1 MKKLNDIKKE
11 NNFKTPDGYFDA
23 LNNEIKDKIKNDV
36 QQKNTPLFQIFK
48 PYIYIAAS
56 LILLASGI
64 RFGLHT
70 FVDPKP
76 KIGVS
81 NSETI
86 ANVEN
91 SDLLYELY
99 ADDMV
104 FYEYLNDT
112 EELYTANNIKDE
124 EIEEYLS
131 QYYIEYELLYE

>member
-1 MKKLNDIKKE
+1 MKNLNDIKKE
-11 NNFKTPDGYFDA
+11 NNFKTPAGYFDT
-23 LNNEIKDKIKNDV
+23 LNNEIKEKIENDV
-36 QQKNTPLFQIFK
+36 QQKNSSLFQIFK
-48 PYIYIAAS
+48 PYIYMAAS
-56 LILLASGI
+56 LVLLATGI
-64 RFGLHT
+64 KFGLHT
-70 FVDPKP
+70 FVDSKP
-76 KIGVS
+76 IIGGS
-81 NSETI
+81 NIENI

-112 EELYTANNIKDE
+112 EELYAASNIKDE